1 MKRMIVTLAFAMPAL
16 MVAASGN
23 DDKTKYTVNTDAST
37 VIWHGSKVTGKHDGT
52 ISLKSGELIF
62 EDNMLVGGTFVMDM
76 TSIKNTDMAGSK
88 GAEKLEGHLM
98 SDDFFGV
105 EKYPTATFKITKAV
119 PYGTSGDYK
128 IVGDMTIKNNT
139 NEVKF
144 MAKIDMSDGMRATA
158 DIELDRSEYDV
169 RYGSGS
175 FFDNLGDKAIS
186 DIFKLNVELVFNSAS

>member
-52 ISLKSGELIF
+52 ISLKSGELTF
-62 EDNMLVGGTFVMDM
+62 ENNMLVGGTFVMDM
-76 TSIKNTDMAGSK
+76 TSIKNTDMAGSR

-128 IVGDMTIKNNT
+128 IVGDMTIKDNT

-144 MAKIDMSDGMRATA
+144 MANIDMSDGMRATA
-158 DIELDRSEYDV
+158 EIELDRSEYDV

-186 DIFKLNVELVFNSAS
+186 DIFKLNVELVFNNAS